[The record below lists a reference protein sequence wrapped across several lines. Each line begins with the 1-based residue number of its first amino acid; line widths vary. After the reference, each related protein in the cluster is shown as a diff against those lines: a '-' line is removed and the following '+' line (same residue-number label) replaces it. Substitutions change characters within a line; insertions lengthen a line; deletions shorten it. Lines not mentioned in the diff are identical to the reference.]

1 MRLPEPNETVVLS
14 TAIDAALAQVEAE
27 LATSPHA
34 YVRAWTPKGQRFLFC
49 LQGKVHSAGALAGD
63 EFVAAG
69 IAETIQDLRHMERA
83 IFCPTDVALMLC
95 LAVPFRKAPNAQ
107 VPANLVDPH
116 MLLESV
122 RKTGADSVIV
132 VRRGDARSVAFCRN
146 GEPEALYAAID
157 EDFPAEASLA
167 DCIVAYVFS
176 ESPESVTLDIYDEI
190 RLPPSKGAG
199 APLASYLAAE
209 VQSLDDPKTLVV
221 KLGGRTVFHFPMTQE
236 EVVVGRS
243 PDEAELTL
251 DNLSVSRKH
260 ARFRWT
266 GSSMVVEDLGGKNGI
281 VHGGKKVERVTL
293 SSGQSVGIGKYTIEF
308 LDQATS
314 TEAPRRR
321 RSHDQM
327 AGIQET
333 MMMEPESGWVI
344 RHAGK
349 DYALRMVLSIGSTD
363 AANIVVKGWW
373 IAPVHVQIVRDE
385 EGKYMAM
392 HLNGRRAMKVN
403 GAKQKRA
410 QLKPGDTIKV
420 GRNELHV
427 LRAE

>member
-1 MRLPEPNETVVLS
+1 MRLPEPNESVELP
-14 TAIDAALAQVEAE
+14 TAIDAALEMVERE
-27 LATSPHA
+27 LTRNPHG

-63 EFVAAG
+63 DFVAAS
-69 IAETIQDLRHMERA
+69 ITETIQELRSMDRA
-83 IFCPTDVALMLC
+83 VFCPTDVALLLC

-122 RKTGADSVIV
+122 RKTGTDAVIV

-146 GEPEALYAAID
+146 GEPEALYAAVD
-157 EDFPAEASLA
+157 EEFPEEGTLA

-176 ESPESVTLDIYDEI
+176 ESAESVTLDIYDEI

-199 APLASYLAAE
+199 EPLASYLSVE
-209 VQSLDDPKTLVV
+209 VQALADPKTLVV
-221 KLGGRTVFHFPMTQE
+221 KLGDRTVFHFPMTQE
-236 EVVVGRS
+236 EVIVGRS
-243 PDEAELTL
+243 PEEAELTL
-251 DNLSVSRKH
+251 DNLSVSRRH
-260 ARFRWT
+260 ARFRWS
-266 GSSMVVEDLGGKNGI
+266 GQSMVVEDLGGKNGI
-281 VHGGKKVERVTL
+281 VHGGRKVERVTL

-308 LDQATS
+308 LDQAPS
-314 TEAPRRR
+314 AEAPTRR
-321 RSHDQM
+321 RSLDQM

-344 RHAGK
+344 RYGGK
-349 DYALRMVLSIGSTD
+349 DYNLRMVLSIGSTD

-385 EGKYMAM
+385 EGKYLAM

-403 GAKQKRA
+403 GQKQKRA
-410 QLKPGDTIKV
+410 RLKPGDTIKV

>member
-1 MRLPEPNETVVLS
+1 MRLPQPEEIELPTAVEETLATVEQ
-14 TAIDAALAQVEAE
+14 ALK
-27 LATSPHA
+27 TSPHG
-34 YVRAWTPKGQRFLFC
+34 YVRAWTAKGQRFLFC

-63 EFVAAG
+63 DFVAAS
-69 IAETIQDLRHMERA
+69 IAETVQELRSLKRA
-83 IFCPTDVALMLC
+83 IFCPTDVGLLLC

-122 RKTGADSVIV
+122 RKTGADSVLV

-146 GEPEALYAAID
+146 GEPEALYAAVD
-157 EDFPAEASLA
+157 EPFAEDGSLA
-167 DCIVAYVFS
+167 DRIVEYVFA

-199 APLASYLAAE
+199 EPLASYLAAE
-209 VQSLDDPKTLVV
+209 VQALADPKTLVV
-221 KLGGRTVFHFPMTQE
+221 KLGERTVFHFPMTQE

-243 PDEAELTL
+243 PEDAELTL

-260 ARFRWT
+260 ARFRWSG
-266 GSSMVVEDLGGKNGI
+266 GSMIVEDLGGKNGI
-281 VHGGKKVERVTL
+281 VHGGQKVERVTL
-293 SSGQSVGIGKYTIEF
+293 MSGQSVGIGKYSIEF
-308 LDQATS
+308 LD
-314 TEAPRRR
+314 EAPSASAPQR
-321 RSHDQM
+321 RSSLDQM

-344 RHAGK
+344 RYKGK
-349 DYALRMVLSIGSTD
+349 DYNLRMVLSIGSTD

-385 EGKYMAM
+385 DGNYLAM
-392 HLNGRRAMKVN
+392 HLHGRRAMKVN
-403 GAKQKRA
+403 GTKQSRA
-410 QLKPGDTIKV
+410 TLKPGDTIKV
-420 GRNELHV
+420 GRNVLEV
-427 LRAE
+427 LRP